1 MHRVSLER
9 RRTVKTCLII
19 FSVTILYVLYHYQ
32 GSADFFMAYL
42 SRARMFETAQA
53 RSYYYQW
60 GMALILLGLVPLLI
74 VLFGFRER
82 PEEYGFAFR
91 HPLTTLL
98 VAVAGMAL
106 ATPLV
111 YFGSTRMELAA
122 VYPQVQNAARTPGLF
137 ALSSLFYFL
146 YYVGYEMCFRGFL
159 FMGIREDVGEVKA
172 VMISLVATVLL
183 HLPQPQLETLTAV
196 IAGLVFPLVVLR
208 LRSIWAVVLIHAYV
222 GISLNYWIIMRQ
234 GGFTG

>member
-1 MHRVSLER
+1 MHRISLER
-9 RRTVKTCLII
+9 RRTVKTCLIM

-32 GSADFFMAYL
+32 GNSDFFLAYL
-42 SRARMFETAQA
+42 SRARLFETAQA

-60 GMALILLGLVPLLI
+60 GMSFILLGLVPLSI

-82 PEEYGFAFR
+82 PQEYGFAFKN
-91 HPLTTLL
+91 PLPSLL

-111 YFGSTRMELAA
+111 YFGSAKMELAA
-122 VYPQVQNAARTPGLF
+122 VYPQVQNAVRTPLLF
-137 ALSSLFYFL
+137 AKSALFYLL
-146 YYVGYEMCFRGFL
+146 YYAGYEMCFRGFL
-159 FMGIREDVGEVKA
+159 FMGIKDDVGEIQA
-172 VMISLVATVLL
+172 VIISLAVTVLL
-183 HLPQPQLETLTAV
+183 HVTQPQLETLVAV
-196 IAGLVFPLVVLR
+196 IAGFVFPLVVLR